1 MVITV
6 TMLIDKQ
13 THDMNDNFDKNLE
26 TELKELDRK
35 KYLRDLNSLL
45 QEWKQ
50 YGDTAGEL
58 AVKYFGSYLGSILIG
73 IGALFILNI
82 YKLVYF
88 SFQFE
93 LAVILLYAG
102 VFLIIASVYT
112 AKIMPHPGNKESVK
126 ND

>member
-1 MVITV
+1 
-6 TMLIDKQ
+6 
-13 THDMNDNFDKNLE
+13 MNDNFDKNLE
-26 TELKELDRK
+26 KELKELDRK
-35 KYLRDLNSLL
+35 KYLKDLNALL

-73 IGALFILNI
+73 VGVLFILNI

-88 SFQFE
+88 SFR
-93 LAVILLYAG
+93 LDIAVILLYAG

-112 AKIMPHPGNKESVK
+112 AKIMPHPENTESGK